1 MMVWS
6 TWGQQR
12 VRLGPPHEEGD
23 QRRDT
28 HNVVVVLVFGTLT
41 VINSVGSGDLLDL
54 GRRSRQ
60 ADQLG
65 GEL

>member
-12 VRLGPPHEEGD
+12 VRLGPPQEEGD
-23 QRRDT
+23 ERRDT
-28 HNVVVVLVFGTLT
+28 HDVVVVLVFGTLT
-41 VINSVGSGDLLDL
+41 VVNSEGSGNLLDL

-65 GEL
+65 GKL

>member
-12 VRLGPPHEEGD
+12 VRLGPPREEGD
-23 QRRDT
+23 RRRDT
-28 HNVVVVLVFGTLT
+28 HDVVVVLVFGTLT
-41 VINSVGSGDLLDL
+41 VVNSVGSGNLLDL
-54 GRRSRQ
+54 GCRSRQ

-65 GEL
+65 GKL